1 MLARGEHTRRQEL
14 VWLAWIQVAVLLSV
28 FAAIAEEAPV
38 SPAGGVCQ
46 ELPVQSRDISLFQG
60 ETEDAQAA
68 DWVIPPLL
76 EAPEADGV
84 RAGQPGKPRGLRY
97 SVSDGVTAGVSYS
110 HTRLP
115 ETASN
120 EELRKYRLGGFS
132 TAPERDV
139 LDLGMSWDI
148 GESSSVGVG
157 YQLQS
162 IRPDTAGRAAG
173 EETRSILPQSEGL
186 DHAVT
191 FGVRRSWGGDD

>member
-1 MLARGEHTRRQEL
+1 MRS
-14 VWLAWIQVAVLLSV
+14 AWIPIGALLLAAAVS
-28 FAAIAEEAPV
+28 ADEAPQLR
-38 SPAGGVCQ
+38 PGGVCQ
-46 ELPVQSRDISLFQG
+46 EPPLQSRDISLFHG
-60 ETEDAQAA
+60 EALEERVTE
-68 DWVIPPLL
+68 WLIPPLL

-84 RAGQPGKPRGLRY
+84 AAGRPGGPRGLRY

-120 EELRKYRLGGFS
+120 DELRKYRLGAFS
-132 TAPERDV
+132 TSPDRDV

-157 YQLQS
+157 YQLHS
-162 IRPDTAGRAAG
+162 SRPDNTGRVPSEQTG
-173 EETRSILPQSEGL
+173 SVLPQSEGL

-191 FGVRRSWGGDD
+191 FGVRRSWGSEE